1 MQWLVNHSE
10 ARDQFLRV
18 AVKRMMET
26 QLFEDELKKVSQLN
40 IVLLVKKLKHEAK
53 LAEVTQAKDGKHSEL
68 ILILSG
74 NIQGA
79 TNGSWH
85 CPR

>member
-1 MQWLVNHSE
+1 MQSLVNHSE

-40 IVLLVKKLKHEAK
+40 IVLLV
-53 LAEVTQAKDGKHSEL
+53 
-68 ILILSG
+68 
-74 NIQGA
+74 
-79 TNGSWH
+79 
-85 CPR
+85 